1 MEENPTFELRPPP
14 PPDAL
19 ARPAVAPWAIAG
31 GAALLIALAFV
42 VVLLLRRKP
51 EPDARAA
58 RREAFR
64 QADRALAET
73 RPPGVR
79 EAATFASLILRRYLA
94 TVAGDPALFET
105 HEETLAR
112 HDALARFDESART
125 TAAGGFARLAALKY
139 DSHPPAGDPAGVLA
153 DARALLATLD
163 RGFRA

>member
-1 MEENPTFELRPPP
+1 MGSRVEF
-14 PPDAL
+14 
-19 ARPAVAPWAIAG
+19 
-31 GAALLIALAFV
+31 F
-42 VVLLLRRKP
+42 KH
-51 EPDARAA
+51 
-58 RREAFR
+58 
-64 QADRALAET
+64 DRGRNSRT
-73 RPPGVR
+73 R
-79 EAATFASLILRRYLA
+79 T
-94 TVAGDPALFET
+94 AGDPALFET